1 MFFGDAS
8 YNHSQF
14 CLDKAKSRP
23 CHVWFENQ
31 DCASLSGQVK
41 WNLSLCRSAPLGLLT
56 SADYS
61 KIQVFSYLFFSFKKA
76 SITSA
81 LLPFICASPSALWS
95 HSPLLLSQTDLHAIK
110 HQLELQMAFIRCFLP
125 STVFLRKL
133 H

>member
-1 MFFGDAS
+1 MFSGGAS

-14 CLDKAKSRP
+14 CLDKAKSRS

-31 DCASLSGQVK
+31 DFASLSGQVK

-61 KIQVFSYLFFSFKKA
+61 KIQVFSYLFFAFKKA

-95 HSPLLLSQTDLHAIK
+95 HSPLLLGQSELHAIK
-110 HQLELQMAFIRCFLP
+110 HQFRTADGFY
-125 STVFLRKL
+125 
-133 H
+133 